1 MAGEDTTFHFTA
13 VVQDKLQAA
22 NKSSPSAQRMFT
34 CTLASHHRSF
44 HASASLCLLRNHDKH
59 STSRKPRHTA
69 EQHNSTPK
77 LILQKSRNHDG
88 L

>member
-34 CTLASHHRSF
+34 CTLASHHRFF
-44 HASASLCLLRNHDKH
+44 HASASLCLLRNHPKH
-59 STSRKPRHTA
+59 PHNRQSQTTSP
-69 EQHNSTPK
+69 
-77 LILQKSRNHDG
+77 L
-88 L
+88 

>member
-34 CTLASHHRSF
+34 CTLASYHRSF
-44 HASASLCLLRNHDKH
+44 HASASLCLLRNHPKH
-59 STSRKPRHTA
+59 PTTTSRKPRHPS
-69 EQHNSTPK
+69 EQHNNVLLHIQP
-77 LILQKSRNHDG
+77 QA
-88 L
+88 